1 MTSHL
6 ASSCPLSLERIAGE
20 SMARG
25 PCKFRQRDVT
35 RSIRAAFAGGAMR
48 AQVQA
53 GDILITAE
61 KTAVGDAIVSDG
73 GNEWDI
79 PPSAQERP
87 K

>member
-1 MTSHL
+1 
-6 ASSCPLSLERIAGE
+6 
-20 SMARG
+20 
-25 PCKFRQRDVT
+25 
-35 RSIRAAFAGGAMR
+35 MR